1 MGGGAWSFL
10 VGGVIC
16 LVNSVNERDLRLL
29 NSRSGFL
36 TCEALVGGEG
46 LGSCLGGCG
55 SMILRV
61 RLLRGTAHGKWEE
74 VGGNNRS
81 VMPLDVLGCT
91 RATLT
96 SSTSYLDRKVRG
108 ILEEWS

>member
-16 LVNSVNERDLRLL
+16 LINSVNERDLRLL
-29 NSRSGFL
+29 NSGLGFL
-36 TCEALVGGEG
+36 ISEGVVGEEG
-46 LGSCLGGCG
+46 LGLSLGGLG
-55 SMILRV
+55 SMILSV
-61 RLLRGTAHGKWEE
+61 SVLRGTAHGKWEE

-96 SSTSYLDRKVRG
+96 SSKSYLA
-108 ILEEWS
+108 